1 MFELRNPNDRQENL
15 DILKTDLVFE
25 SDMITTLQ
33 LPAILKMALHMVI
46 KLCAIYQSYLFKHR
60 SPK

>member
-33 LPAILKMALHMVI
+33 LPGKKGKVYILLR
-46 KLCAIYQSYLFKHR
+46 LSYLIIIIIITITIIII
-60 SPK
+60 